1 MKISKIEITLNIKW
15 KPMILFHGTIDWS
28 SLVDDKKHFELF
40 EDMDTFFTVLGKEFY
55 EQIIALKAEAALE
68 SEVE

>member
-1 MKISKIEITLNIKW
+1 MKISKIEITRNSEW
-15 KPMILFHGTIDWS
+15 EPMILFRGLIDWS
-28 SLVDDKKHFELF
+28 GLVDDKKHFELF